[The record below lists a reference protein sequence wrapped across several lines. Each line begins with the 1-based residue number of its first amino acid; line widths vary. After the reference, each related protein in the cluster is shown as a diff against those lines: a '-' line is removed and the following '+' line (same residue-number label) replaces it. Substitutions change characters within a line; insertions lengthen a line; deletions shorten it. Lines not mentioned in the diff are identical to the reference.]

1 MSELRFYTFVNFYL
15 SSLQQGVQSFHVC
28 HEMFMKYRIEEED
41 DACHGPSGTI
51 SNPSSA
57 AMRLYDWANH
67 HKTVIVLNGGAN
79 QDILDK
85 YIFLSREAEAFSF
98 PAPFTSFSEDDYSLG
113 GVMTAVG
120 IVLPEEIYNA
130 INLTTAWRMVKAI
143 YPEKSTDFLNEAEYT
158 YYFIKDGK
166 IINRYPK
173 DCPEWRLIS
182 MLKACQ
188 LAR

>member
-15 SSLQQGVQSFHVC
+15 SSIQQGVQSFHVC
-28 HEMFMKYRIEEED
+28 HEMFRKY
-41 DACHGPSGTI
+41 HFSGGLAEA
-51 SNPSSA
+51 N
-57 AMRLYDWANH
+57 RLYDWADH

-85 YIFLSREAEAFSF
+85 YLFLSREAEAFSF
-98 PAPFTSFSEDDYSLG
+98 PAPFASFSEDDYSLG

-130 INLTTAWRMVKAI
+130 VDQTTAWKIMRKENKDSALE
-143 YPEKSTDFLNEAEYT
+143 YKLLNEDEYT
-158 YYFIKDGK
+158 LYFIKDGK

-182 MLKACQ
+182 ILKSCT

>member
-28 HEMFMKYRIEEED
+28 HEMFMKYKVLGDAAYLDKPLTSEVKQLIE
-41 DACHGPSGTI
+41 
-51 SNPSSA
+51 
-57 AMRLYDWANH
+57 WADH

-85 YIFLSREAEAFSF
+85 YLFLSRETGAFNF
-98 PAPFTSFSEDDYSLG
+98 TAPFASFSEDDYSLG

-130 INLTTAWRMVKAI
+130 VDQRNIPSNFETLTT
-143 YPEKSTDFLNEAEYT
+143 EAF
-158 YYFIKDGK
+158 YFIKDGDIK
-166 IINRYPK
+166 NIYPK
-173 DCPEWRLIS
+173 NCPEWRLIS
-182 MLKACQ
+182 MLKSCS